1 MIFTKRKMRF
11 PDGRRD
17 AGLNVRASS
26 RAGWIHGLFAALAM
40 IMNGGTFAADA
51 SLEAASFSS
60 LPGNQVEIKLALSS
74 PLTRQPIS
82 FSIDN
87 PARIAF
93 DLPDTANKLE
103 KKNQPIGIGMA
114 RSLSIVEA
122 NGRTRIVVNMIKMTA
137 YDTRIEGSNF
147 YITLKDAG
155 TESTTTKPAQE
166 SARISVAPSQHN
178 ISKIDFR
185 RGAKGEGRITVN
197 LGDAT
202 TPVDVR
208 REGGKVVVDFS
219 DTTLPKNL
227 EQRLD
232 VIDFAT
238 PVQNIETS
246 AQGRNIR
253 MVISASGNYD
263 HLAYQSDT
271 KFTIEIRAVS
281 KEEKEAKEK
290 QQPTYKGERL
300 SLNFQNID
308 VRAVLQIIA
317 DFTKLN
323 IVTSD
328 AVTGNLTLRLQNVPW
343 DQALDIVLKTKG
355 LAMRQIENVIMI
367 APSEEIAAREKQEM
381 ETKKQVE
388 ELEPLRSELIQI
400 NYAKASDL
408 ADLLKSEKN
417 SLLTKDRGNVTV
429 DERTNSLLVQDV
441 SDKLAEIRK
450 LIIKL
455 DIPVRQV
462 LIESRVVIAN
472 DTFSKDLGVRF
483 GGTAIKQ
490 NGNNGVIT
498 TSGSANGTD
507 TITGSALSNLQSN
520 GQPFPVNLP
529 TLPNRLNVNL
539 PVVNPSAGKLALAI
553 LGSDYLLDLELSAL
567 QAEGRGEIVSS
578 PRVITADRRE
588 ATIKQGT
595 QIAYIRP
602 GGVGAVS
609 TVEFKDAL
617 LGLKVKPQ
625 ITPDGNI
632 IMDLV
637 VTKDTVGQ
645 ILNGVPSIDK
655 KEVNTQVL
663 VANGDTVVLGGVYE
677 TVRTKRVTGIPF
689 LSELP
694 GVGRL
699 FRNTGTVDD
708 KVELLI
714 FVTPKIVNE
723 AVAVR

>member
-1 MIFTKRKMRF
+1 MIFTKRKIRY
-11 PDGRRD
+11 PDGRQDNGRN
-17 AGLNVRASS
+17 AKTIS
-26 RAGWIHGLFAALAM
+26 RTGWTYSFFATLAM
-40 IMNGGTFAADA
+40 IANGGAFAANTT
-51 SLEAASFSS
+51 LERASFSS
-60 LPGNQVEIKLALSS
+60 LPGNQVEIKLTLSS
-74 PLTRQPIS
+74 PLTTPPIS

-93 DLPDTANKLE
+93 DLPDTTNKLE

-114 RSLSIVEA
+114 KSLSTAEA
-122 NGRTRIVVNMIKMTA
+122 NGRTRVVVNMIKMVS
-137 YDTRIEGSNF
+137 YDTRTEGSNF
-147 YITLKDAG
+147 YITLKDAAA
-155 TESTTTKPAQE
+155 EPAAVKPAQE
-166 SARISVAPSQHN
+166 NTKVDAAQSQHN
-178 ISKIDFR
+178 INNIDFR
-185 RGAKGEGRITVN
+185 RGVKGEGRITVN
-197 LGDAT
+197 LGDAA

-219 DTTLPKNL
+219 DTALPKKL

-246 AQGRNIR
+246 AQGRNVR

-263 HLAYQSDT
+263 HLAYQSDN
-271 KFTIEIRAVS
+271 KFTIEVKTVS

-290 QQPTYKGERL
+290 QQQAYKGERL

-367 APSEEIAAREKQEM
+367 APAEEIATREKQEM
-381 ETKKQVE
+381 EAKKQVE
-388 ELEPLRSELIQI
+388 ELEPLRSELIQV

-450 LIIKL
+450 LITKL

-462 LIESRVVIAN
+462 LIESRIVIAN

-490 NGNNGVIT
+490 NGNSGIIT

-507 TITGSALSNLQSN
+507 TLTGSALSNLQSS
-520 GQPFPVNLP
+520 GQPLPVTMP

-567 QAEGRGEIVSS
+567 QAEGRGEVVSS

-588 ATIKQGT
+588 ASIKQGT

-663 VANGDTVVLGGVYE
+663 VGNGDTVVLGGVYE

-699 FRNTGTVDD
+699 FRNTGNVDD

-714 FVTPKIVNE
+714 FVTPKIVND